1 MRFMKSNFLKLLF
14 ILALQVVCALVQ
26 AQPSQPDP
34 NFHLYLLIGQSNMS
48 GRGALDA
55 QSKETNAQVFMLTK
69 DLEWK
74 PATDPLHFDKP
85 FAAVGPGLAFGK
97 AMAQANPKIRIG
109 LIPCAVGG
117 TSIKVWVPGAKDKA
131 TKTHPYD
138 DMLRRVL
145 VAQQQGVLKGILWHQ
160 GEADRADAT
169 YTNSLIELIARLR
182 KDLNAPNVPFVA
194 GELGTFNP
202 KNRAVTEKFNVML
215 DGLQENEKNYA
226 CVSSGGLKDRGDHL
240 HFNAASARM
249 LGKRY
254 AETMLKLQSDMN
266 SQAPIKPHQN
276 SADQPFNK

>member
-1 MRFMKSNFLKLLF
+1 
-14 ILALQVVCALVQ
+14 
-26 AQPSQPDP
+26 
-34 NFHLYLLIGQSNMS
+34 
-48 GRGALDA
+48 
-55 QSKETNAQVFMLTK
+55 
-69 DLEWK
+69 
-74 PATDPLHFDKP
+74 
-85 FAAVGPGLAFGK
+85 
-97 AMAQANPKIRIG
+97 
-109 LIPCAVGG
+109 
-117 TSIKVWVPGAKDKA
+117 VPGAKDKA

-160 GEADRADAT
+160 GEADRADDAT
-169 YTNSLIELIARLR
+169 YADSLIELIARLR

-215 DGLQENEKNYA
+215 DGLQGNEKNYA

-240 HFNAASARM
+240 HFNTASARM

-266 SQAPIKPHQN
+266 SQAQIKPHQN
-276 SADQPFNK
+276 SPDQPFNK